1 MLHLLSDINHKKIKN
16 SMAHIQVP
24 EGVPGIRSLVMFRP
38 ETGKP
43 LYELAQVLL
52 RGESPLTEA
61 ERELIAAYVSKR
73 NDTMFCMMSHA
84 AASKELYGNNKNI
97 VDDVLND
104 MQQSPISDKMKAL
117 LNIAGKVQILG
128 KEVLPEDIEAA
139 RKQGAD
145 DREIHDTVLI
155 AAAFS
160 MYNRYVDGLSSF
172 TPTDEK
178 EYEAMGKRMAENGY
192 VPPAPKGE

>member
-1 MLHLLSDINHKKIKN
+1 
-16 SMAHIQVP
+16 MAHIKVP

-61 ERELIAAYVSKR
+61 ERELIAAYVSHR
-73 NDTMFCMMSHA
+73 NDCMFCMSSHA
-84 AASKELYGNNKNI
+84 AASRCLFGDEKDT
-97 VDDVLND
+97 VDEVLNNIH
-104 MQQSPISDKMKAL
+104 QSNISDKLKAL
-117 LNIAGKVQILG
+117 LHIAGKVQVRG
-128 KEVLPEDIEAA
+128 KDVLPADIEAA

-155 AAAFS
+155 AATFC
-160 MYNRYVDGLSSF
+160 MFNRYVDGLASL

-178 EYEAMGKRMAENGY
+178 EYEVMGKRMADKGY
-192 VPPAPKGE
+192 VPPSPEWGKELLM

>member
-1 MLHLLSDINHKKIKN
+1 MSHIN
-16 SMAHIQVP
+16 VP
-24 EGVPGIRSLVMFRP
+24 EGVPGIRSLAMFRP

-84 AASKELYGNNKNI
+84 AAARCLYGDQKDI

-104 MQQSPISDKMKAL
+104 VEGSAISEKMKAL
-117 LNIAGKVQILG
+117 LNIAGKVQLLG
-128 KEVLPEDIEAA
+128 TEVLPGDIDAA
-139 RKQGAD
+139 RALGAD

-155 AAAFS
+155 AATFC
-160 MYNRYVDGLSSF
+160 MYNRYVDGLASF
-172 TPTDEK
+172 TPE
-178 EYEAMGKRMAENGY
+178 EPEVYEAMGERMAKGY
-192 VPPAPKGE
+192 IL